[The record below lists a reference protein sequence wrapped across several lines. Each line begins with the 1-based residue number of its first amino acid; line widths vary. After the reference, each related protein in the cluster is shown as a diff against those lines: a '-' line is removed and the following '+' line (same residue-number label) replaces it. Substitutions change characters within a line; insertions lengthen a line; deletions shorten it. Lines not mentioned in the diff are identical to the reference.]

1 MAYTKIHA
9 IKATVDKAIDYICNP
24 EKTDEKMFVS
34 SYACSPETAAYDFKY
49 TLDHCR
55 ENSPNKA
62 YHLIQAFAP
71 GEVSFEEAHQIG
83 KELADKVLE
92 GKYSY
97 VVTTHI
103 DKGHVH
109 NHIIFCAA
117 DNIEHDKYHDCK
129 QSYYRIRKLS
139 DELCKEHN
147 LSVIIPGGQRG
158 KKYNEWQADK
168 NGTSS
173 KPQIRKDI
181 NFCIKSA
188 STYEEFLLLMRAKG
202 YEIKG
207 ETFEEGAAK
216 YISFRP
222 LDKDRFVRGSTK
234 SLGKEYTKERIKERI
249 EMKRERKAVIPKKD
263 YSARKLID
271 TSDEK
276 FQNSPGLQRWAA
288 IENLKIASQSYN
300 EAGSLSELE
309 HKIAVKTEAGK
320 SAKQSVV
327 ELEHRIKDLAEIIK
341 YAEQYK
347 ANRSYH
353 IGYKKAKNPD
363 AYFRRYE
370 SQIILYGGARRML
383 EQVGINLKGL
393 NVDKLKAELEELT
406 KQKNELTSTYKNCE
420 KEVRDLKRKQE
431 NLNQYL
437 GRTTPPDAAQEQLEK
452 KNTPNL

>member
-71 GEVSFEEAHQIG
+71 GEVSYEEAHRIG

-97 VVTTHI
+97 VLTTHI
-103 DKGHVH
+103 DKGHIH

-117 DNIEHDKYHDCK
+117 DNIEHNKYHDCK
-129 QSYYRIRKLS
+129 QSYYHIRKLS
-139 DELCKEHN
+139 DELCKAHN
-147 LSVIIPGGQRG
+147 LSIIIPVCERG
-158 KKYNEWQADK
+158 KKYKEWQSDQ
-168 NGTSS
+168 NGSTW
-173 KPQIRKDI
+173 KTQLRRDI

-188 STYEEFLLLMRAKG
+188 STYEDFLLLMRAKG

-207 ETFEEGAAK
+207 ESFEEGAAK

-222 LDKDRFVRGSTK
+222 LDKERFVRGSTK
-234 SLGKEYTKERIKERI
+234 SLGKEYTKERIRERI
-249 EMKRERKAVIPKKD
+249 EMKRERKSVIPKKD
-263 YSARKLID
+263 YSARRLID

-276 FQNSPGLQRWAA
+276 FQNSPGLQQWAT
-288 IENLKIASQSYN
+288 IENLKIATQSYN
-300 EAGSLSELE
+300 EVGSLSDLE
-309 HKIAVKTEAGK
+309 HKITVKTEAGK

-327 ELEHRIKDLAEIIK
+327 ELEHRMKNLAEIIQ
-341 YAEQYK
+341 YAELYK
-347 ANRSYH
+347 DNRSYH
-353 IGYKKAKNPD
+353 IAYKKAKNPD

-383 EQVGINLKGL
+383 EQAGIKLKGL
-393 NVDKLKAELEELT
+393 NVDKLRAEYQALETQKKELT
-406 KQKNELTSTYKNCE
+406 TTYKSCE
-420 KEVRDLKRKQE
+420 KEVWNLKRKQE
-431 NLNQYL
+431 NLNRYL
-437 GRTTPPDAAQEQLEK
+437 GRTQTDPVQEQFKK
-452 KNTPNL
+452 KNNPIL